1 MFRSSAPRF
10 FNDFRLEKQFERRQ
24 KAWKPN
30 LNVQSD
36 VELYRVDDVITGAYV
51 PPDEDN
57 EIVMQCFDLT
67 AWQQLL
73 GKSGCCGDY
82 GYIWMQCVPGLSE
95 YDNAD
100 LQDSD
105 TGVSGCVDPDM
116 TFGDQEFDNAEMT
129 MDMMSTDANPC
140 S

>member
-1 MFRSSAPRF
+1 MLRSSAPRF
-10 FNDFRLEKQFERRQ
+10 FDNFRLEKQFERRQ
-24 KAWKPN
+24 KAFKPN
-30 LNVQSD
+30 LNVQSE

-57 EIVMQCFDLT
+57 CIEMQCFDLPS
-67 AWQQLL
+67 WQSLL
-73 GKSGCCGDY
+73 GKSYCCEDY
-82 GYIWMQCVPGLSE
+82 VYIWIQCVPGVGE

-105 TGVSGCVDPDM
+105 TGVSGCVDPDI
-116 TFGDQEFDNAEMT
+116 TFGDTEFDNAEIT
-129 MDMMSTDANPC
+129 MDMISTEPNPC

>member
-57 EIVMQCFDLT
+57 EIVMQCFDLPV
-67 AWQQLL
+67 WHKLL

-116 TFGDQEFDNAEMT
+116 TFGDQEFDNAAIT
-129 MDMMSTDANPC
+129 MDMMRTDANPC

>member
-10 FNDFRLEKQFERRQ
+10 FDDFRLEKQFERRQ

-30 LNVQSD
+30 LNVQPD

-51 PPDEDN
+51 PPNEDN
-57 EIVMQCFDLT
+57 EIVMQCFDLPV
-67 AWQQLL
+67 WHQLL
-73 GKSGCCGDY
+73 GKSDCCGDY
-82 GYIWMQCVPGLSE
+82 GFIWMQCVPGVNE

-116 TFGDQEFDNAEMT
+116 TFGDEEFDNAEMT